1 MKKKKYPF
9 IPLSKKGIVSIFS
22 AALLFSAPLAG
33 PSITMAEGNG
43 TDKVIFDENLE
54 WMKLKTAM
62 NGKTLT
68 INFSDQFAAM
78 GADTVLEAASDKQ
91 SVQAVFDKQVLTL
104 TINDFGE
111 TTISVTAKNS
121 KQTVTNTFKVNVTK
135 KGDINGDGTITPADS
150 LYIYQVISGK
160 VKLSSEQQKL
170 LDINGDG
177 KITNLDATTLMSS
190 YVGKNV
196 SATIEENSFV
206 QLTEINDSPVA
217 VDDTYTLNE
226 DEQLKVN
233 AAVGV
238 LANDID
244 PENKELTATVTTNP
258 ENGKLTFN
266 EDGSFQYV
274 PSANFV
280 GKDRFAYKA
289 SDGNS
294 TTEAKTVTINVLPVN
309 DAPVSK
315 DGVLNTQ
322 EDTVGIGTLL
332 GEDVDGDTLTYT
344 IVENGKKGKVTI
356 LDQKTG
362 VFSYKPNANE
372 NGEDFFTYKVS
383 DGKLTSTAKVS
394 VFIKAVNDAPTA
406 KSDAYSTKEDE
417 TLTVSKEKSVLLND
431 EDVDK
436 DSLKA
441 VLVKGT
447 AHGTLDFKADGTFT
461 YIPAKD
467 FNGSDSFVYK
477 ATDGVLES
485 AEQTVVLS
493 VGAVNDAPVAKDSS
507 LNVTED
513 EAASGVVQ
521 ASDADKDTLTFAIA
535 ENGQKGKAV
544 LTDAETGKFTY
555 TPDKNAN
562 GEDNVV
568 FTVTDGQGEPVKATV
583 SISIKAVND
592 APTAASDSF
601 TTKEDEKL
609 TIEAAKSI
617 LNNDMDVDN
626 DALEAILVKAT
637 AHGKLELN
645 KDGTFTYTPDKDY
658 SGKDSFTYKATD
670 GKLESAVQTVGI
682 EVKAVNDTP
691 TAKDSSL
698 NVTEDEAAS
707 GVVQA
712 SDADKDKLT
721 FAIAENGQK
730 GKAVLTDAETGKF
743 TYTPD
748 KNANG
753 EDKIVF
759 TVTDGQGEPVKA
771 TVSISI
777 KAVNDAPTAASDSFT
792 TKEDEKLEV
801 GAANSILNNDADVD
815 NDALEAILVKAT
827 AHGKLEL
834 NKDGT
839 FTYTPDKDYSGKDS
853 FTYKA
858 TDGKLESAVQ
868 TVEIEVK
875 AVNDTPTAK
884 DSSMNVTEDEAAS
897 GVVEASDTDKDKLT
911 FAIAENGQKGK
922 AVLTDAET
930 GNFTYTPDKNANG
943 EDKVVFTVT
952 DGQGEPVKATVS
964 ISIKAVND
972 APTAASDSFTTNEE
986 EKLTIEAAKSI
997 LNNDADV
1004 DNDALEAI
1012 LMKATAHGKLEL
1024 NKDGTFTYTPD
1035 KDYNGSDSFTY
1046 KATDGK
1052 LESAVQTVEIEVKAV
1067 NDTPTAK
1074 DSSMNVTEDEAAS
1087 GVVEASDADKDTLTF
1102 AIAENGQKGKAVLTD
1117 AETGNFTYTPDKN
1130 ANGEDKVV
1138 FTVTDG
1144 KGEPVKATVSI
1155 SIKAVNDAPT
1165 AASDSFTT
1173 NEDEKLE
1180 VGSEKSILVN
1190 DEDVDNDNLQ
1200 AILVKGPANGLL
1212 VLNADGT
1219 FTYTPDK
1226 DYSGKDSFTYKA
1238 TDGKLESAE
1247 QTVEIEVKAVNDTPT
1262 ADASSIELEED
1273 GSFNGKLTG
1282 TDPEGDSLIFSL
1294 VENGS
1299 KGTAVIT
1306 NEQTGAF
1313 TYTPSKDANGTDSF
1327 TFKVNDGNSDSEKA
1341 TVEVTIK
1348 AVNDAPTASD
1358 VKLEGTAR
1366 VGETLTGTYSYHDV
1380 ENDAEEQSTF
1390 QWYSGDKEDGSDKTK
1405 IAGATSNEYKITN
1418 TDLKKYLFFEV
1429 KPAAATGEQSSESYL
1444 SNASEKVKLAD
1455 SVAPT
1460 IVSTT
1465 PANSASEVG
1474 VSDDLVITMS
1484 ENVLAGS
1491 GKIEIKNSDGST
1503 FAEYEANDTQH
1514 VVIDGATITIKH
1526 PDFAEGKEYSIVVG
1540 SNAFVDEAENAYV
1553 NNNNEWKFE
1562 TEAAPGLTAYADPS
1576 TPLEEEAMKQ
1586 MFGAFV
1592 YVDISGDSFKDGLT
1606 ADDIILNNVPAGVTV
1621 MDQYVMGNNLTLVL
1635 GYDGTDFDTKFSN
1648 FTVTIKGT
1656 ALEKGNDLTS
1666 NSLEFVPSADAPTP
1680 IITEYLHGGDGRS
1693 AIEIYSPTPT
1703 TEPYKLKIYS
1713 LDKGVRKTSEI
1724 ALRLQYADVNPF
1736 LIIDSIFYEYF
1747 DIVPNV
1753 MYYNEEATLDR
1764 GTNIVNALQIIAP
1777 NGTVVDT
1784 LGDPAS
1790 STPIVTGSVTMVRN
1804 TDIKD
1809 GIDRYVPSQWNTY
1822 TSDIYNH
1829 FSKRD

>member
-43 TDKVIFDENLE
+43 TNKVIFDENLE
-54 WMKLKTAM
+54 WMKSKTAM
-62 NGKTLT
+62 TGKTLT
-68 INFSDQFAAM
+68 IDFSEQLAAM
-78 GADTVLEAASDKQ
+78 GANVLLEAASDKQ
-91 SVQAVFDKQVLTL
+91 SVQAAFNKKVLTL
-104 TINDFGE
+104 TIKDFGE

-121 KQTVTNTFKVNVTK
+121 KQTVTNTFTVNITK

-160 VKLSSEQQKL
+160 VKISTEQQKL

-177 KITNLDATTLMSS
+177 KITNLDATLLMSS

-196 SATIEENSFV
+196 PATIEDNSFV
-206 QLTEINDSPVA
+206 QLTEINDSPVGA
-217 VDDTYTLNE
+217 DDTYTLNE

-233 AAVGV
+233 AALGV

-244 PENKELTATVTTNP
+244 PENKELTATVITNP

-280 GKDRFAYKA
+280 GIDQFSYKA
-289 SDGNS
+289 SDGSS
-294 TTEAKTVTINVLPVN
+294 TTAAKTVTINVLPVN

-394 VFIKAVNDAPTA
+394 VFIKAVNDAPIA
-406 KSDAYSTKEDE
+406 KNDAYSTKEDE
-417 TLTVSKEKSVLLND
+417 TLTVGKEKSVLLND

-447 AHGTLDFKADGTFT
+447 AQGTLDFKADGTFT

-493 VGAVNDAPVAKDSS
+493 VGAVNDLPTAKDSL

-513 EAASGVVQ
+513 EAAS
-521 ASDADKDTLTFAIA
+521 
-535 ENGQKGKAV
+535 
-544 LTDAETGKFTY
+544 
-555 TPDKNAN
+555 
-562 GEDNVV
+562 
-568 FTVTDGQGEPVKATV
+568 
-583 SISIKAVND
+583 
-592 APTAASDSF
+592 
-601 TTKEDEKL
+601 
-609 TIEAAKSI
+609 
-617 LNNDMDVDN
+617 DMV
-626 DALEAILVKAT
+626 E
-637 AHGKLELN
+637 
-645 KDGTFTYTPDKDY
+645 
-658 SGKDSFTYKATD
+658 
-670 GKLESAVQTVGI
+670 
-682 EVKAVNDTP
+682 
-691 TAKDSSL
+691 
-698 NVTEDEAAS
+698 
-707 GVVQA
+707 A

-730 GKAVLTDAETGKF
+730 GKAVLTDAQTGKF
-743 TYTPD
+743 TYTP
-748 KNANG
+748 
-753 EDKIVF
+753 
-759 TVTDGQGEPVKA
+759 
-771 TVSISI
+771 
-777 KAVNDAPTAASDSFT
+777 
-792 TKEDEKLEV
+792 
-801 GAANSILNNDADVD
+801 
-815 NDALEAILVKAT
+815 
-827 AHGKLEL
+827 
-834 NKDGT
+834 
-839 FTYTPDKDYSGKDS
+839 Y
-853 FTYKA
+853 
-858 TDGKLESAVQ
+858 
-868 TVEIEVK
+868 
-875 AVNDTPTAK
+875 
-884 DSSMNVTEDEAAS
+884 
-897 GVVEASDTDKDKLT
+897 
-911 FAIAENGQKGK
+911 
-922 AVLTDAET
+922 
-930 GNFTYTPDKNANG
+930 KNANG

-997 LNNDADV
+997 LSNDGDV
-1004 DNDALEAI
+1004 DHDALEAI
-1012 LMKATAHGKLEL
+1012 LVKTTAHGKLEL

-1046 KATDGK
+1046 KATDGR
-1052 LESAVQTVEIEVKAV
+1052 LESAVQTVEIEVKPV
-1067 NDTPTAK
+1067 NDLPTAK
-1074 DSSMNVTEDEAAS
+1074 DSSLNVTEDEAAN
-1087 GVVEASDADKDTLTF
+1087 GVVEASDADKDKLTFAIAENGQKGKAALTDAETGKFTYTPDKNANGEDKVVFTVTDGQGEPVKATVSISIKAVNDAPTAASDSFTTKEEEKLTVEAAKSILNNDEDVDNDALEAILVKTTAHGKLELNKDGTFTYTPDKDYNGTDSFTYKATDGKLTSAEQTVKIEVKPVNDLPTAKDSSLNVTEDEAASGMVEASDADKDKLTF

-1117 AETGNFTYTPDKN
+1117 AETGEFTYTPDKN
-1130 ANGEDKVV
+1130 ANGEDKIV

-1144 KGEPVKATVSI
+1144 QGEPVKATVSI

-1173 NEDEKLE
+1173 NEDEKLTI
-1180 VGSEKSILVN
+1180 GSEKSILVN
-1190 DEDVDNDNLQ
+1190 DEDVDNDALE
-1200 AILVKGPANGLL
+1200 AILVKATAHGKLE
-1212 VLNADGT
+1212 LNKDGT

-1273 GSFNGKLTG
+1273 SSFNGKLTG
-1282 TDPEGDSLIFSL
+1282 SDPEGDSLTFSL

-1313 TYTPSKDANGTDSF
+1313 SYTPSKDANGADSF

-1358 VKLEGTAR
+1358 VKMEGTAR

-1405 IAGATSNEYKITN
+1405 IDGATSNEYKITN
-1418 TDLKKYLFFEV
+1418 ADLKKYLFFEV

-1465 PANSASEVG
+1465 PANSASDVG

-1484 ENVLAGS
+1484 ENVLAEL

-1526 PDFAEGKEYSIVVG
+1526 PNFAEGKEYSVVVG
-1540 SNAFVDEAENAYV
+1540 SNAFVDEAENVYE
-1553 NNNNEWKFE
+1553 NSNNEWKFE
-1562 TEAAPGLTAYADPS
+1562 TEAAPGLTAYADSS
-1576 TPLEEEAMKQ
+1576 TPLEEEAMKL

-1592 YVDISGDSFKDGLT
+1592 YVDIAGDSFKDGLT
-1606 ADDIILNNVPAGVTV
+1606 ADDIILNNAPAGVTV
-1621 MDQYVMGNNLTLVL
+1621 MDQYIMGNNLTLVL

-1666 NSLEFVPSADAPTP
+1666 NSLEFVPSTDAPTP

-1693 AIEIYSPTPT
+1693 AVEIFSPAPT
-1703 TEPYKLKIYS
+1703 SEQYKLKVYS
-1713 LDKGVRKTSEI
+1713 THNGVKSSSEI
-1724 ALRLQYADVNPF
+1724 ALYLQSNPN
-1736 LIIDSIFYEYF
+1736 LTIGRIFYDYF
-1747 DIVPNV
+1747 DVVPFW
-1753 MYYNEEATLDR
+1753 YYNQETVLDE

-1777 NGTVVDT
+1777 NGSVVDT
-1784 LGDPAS
+1784 LGDPSS

-1809 GIDRYVPSQWNTY
+1809 GIDRYVPSQWSTY

-1829 FSKRD
+1829 FGKRD

>member
-54 WMKLKTAM
+54 WMKSKTAM

-104 TINDFGE
+104 TIKDFGE

-258 ENGKLTFN
+258 KNGKLTFN

-521 ASDADKDTLTFAIA
+521 ASDADKDKLTFAIAENGQKGKAVLTDAETGKFTYTPDKNANGEDKIVFTVTDGQGEPVKATVSISIKAVNDAPTAASDSFTTNEDEKLEVGAAKSILNNDTDVDNDALEAILVKATAHGKLELNKDGTFTYTPDKDYSGKDSFTYKATDGKLESAVQTVEIEVKALNDTPTAKDSSLNVTEDEAASGMVEASDADKDTLTFAIA

-562 GEDNVV
+562 GEDKVV

-658 SGKDSFTYKATD
+658 
-670 GKLESAVQTVGI
+670 
-682 EVKAVNDTP
+682 
-691 TAKDSSL
+691 
-698 NVTEDEAAS
+698 
-707 GVVQA
+707 
-712 SDADKDKLT
+712 
-721 FAIAENGQK
+721 NGQ
-730 GKAVLTDAETGKF
+730 
-743 TYTPD
+743 
-748 KNANG
+748 
-753 EDKIVF
+753 
-759 TVTDGQGEPVKA
+759 
-771 TVSISI
+771 
-777 KAVNDAPTAASDSFT
+777 
-792 TKEDEKLEV
+792 
-801 GAANSILNNDADVD
+801 
-815 NDALEAILVKAT
+815 
-827 AHGKLEL
+827 
-834 NKDGT
+834 
-839 FTYTPDKDYSGKDS
+839 DS

-884 DSSMNVTEDEAAS
+884 DSSLNVTEDEAAS
-897 GVVEASDTDKDKLT
+897 GVVQASDADKDKLT

-972 APTAASDSFTTNEE
+972 APTAASDSFTTKED
-986 EKLTIEAAKSI
+986 EKLTI
-997 LNNDADV
+997 
-1004 DNDALEAI
+1004 
-1012 LMKATAHGKLEL
+1012 
-1024 NKDGTFTYTPD
+1024 
-1035 KDYNGSDSFTY
+1035 
-1046 KATDGK
+1046 
-1052 LESAVQTVEIEVKAV
+1052 
-1067 NDTPTAK
+1067 
-1074 DSSMNVTEDEAAS
+1074 
-1087 GVVEASDADKDTLTF
+1087 
-1102 AIAENGQKGKAVLTD
+1102 
-1117 AETGNFTYTPDKN
+1117 
-1130 ANGEDKVV
+1130 
-1138 FTVTDG
+1138 
-1144 KGEPVKATVSI
+1144 
-1155 SIKAVNDAPT
+1155 
-1165 AASDSFTT
+1165 
-1173 NEDEKLE
+1173 
-1180 VGSEKSILVN
+1180 GSEKSILAN

-1247 QTVEIEVKAVNDTPT
+1247 QTVELEVKAVNDTPT

-1282 TDPEGDSLIFSL
+1282 SDPEGDSLIFSL

-1418 TDLKKYLFFEV
+1418 ADLKKYLFFEV

-1784 LGDPAS
+1784 LGDPTS

>member
-1 MKKKKYPF
+1 
-9 IPLSKKGIVSIFS
+9 
-22 AALLFSAPLAG
+22 
-33 PSITMAEGNG
+33 
-43 TDKVIFDENLE
+43 
-54 WMKLKTAM
+54 
-62 NGKTLT
+62 
-68 INFSDQFAAM
+68 
-78 GADTVLEAASDKQ
+78 
-91 SVQAVFDKQVLTL
+91 
-104 TINDFGE
+104 
-111 TTISVTAKNS
+111 
-121 KQTVTNTFKVNVTK
+121 
-135 KGDINGDGTITPADS
+135 
-150 LYIYQVISGK
+150 
-160 VKLSSEQQKL
+160 
-170 LDINGDG
+170 
-177 KITNLDATTLMSS
+177 
-190 YVGKNV
+190 
-196 SATIEENSFV
+196 
-206 QLTEINDSPVA
+206 
-217 VDDTYTLNE
+217 
-226 DEQLKVN
+226 
-233 AAVGV
+233 
-238 LANDID
+238 
-244 PENKELTATVTTNP
+244 
-258 ENGKLTFN
+258 
-266 EDGSFQYV
+266 
-274 PSANFV
+274 
-280 GKDRFAYKA
+280 
-289 SDGNS
+289 
-294 TTEAKTVTINVLPVN
+294 
-309 DAPVSK
+309 
-315 DGVLNTQ
+315 
-322 EDTVGIGTLL
+322 
-332 GEDVDGDTLTYT
+332 
-344 IVENGKKGKVTI
+344 
-356 LDQKTG
+356 
-362 VFSYKPNANE
+362 
-372 NGEDFFTYKVS
+372 
-383 DGKLTSTAKVS
+383 
-394 VFIKAVNDAPTA
+394 
-406 KSDAYSTKEDE
+406 
-417 TLTVSKEKSVLLND
+417 
-431 EDVDK
+431 
-436 DSLKA
+436 
-441 VLVKGT
+441 
-447 AHGTLDFKADGTFT
+447 
-461 YIPAKD
+461 
-467 FNGSDSFVYK
+467 
-477 ATDGVLES
+477 
-485 AEQTVVLS
+485 
-493 VGAVNDAPVAKDSS
+493 
-507 LNVTED
+507 
-513 EAASGVVQ
+513 
-521 ASDADKDTLTFAIA
+521 
-535 ENGQKGKAV
+535 
-544 LTDAETGKFTY
+544 
-555 TPDKNAN
+555 
-562 GEDNVV
+562 
-568 FTVTDGQGEPVKATV
+568 

-601 TTKEDEKL
+601 TTNEEEKL
-609 TIEAAKSI
+609 TIEAAK
-617 LNNDMDVDN
+617 
-626 DALEAILVKAT
+626 
-637 AHGKLELN
+637 
-645 KDGTFTYTPDKDY
+645 
-658 SGKDSFTYKATD
+658 
-670 GKLESAVQTVGI
+670 
-682 EVKAVNDTP
+682 
-691 TAKDSSL
+691 
-698 NVTEDEAAS
+698 
-707 GVVQA
+707 
-712 SDADKDKLT
+712 
-721 FAIAENGQK
+721 
-730 GKAVLTDAETGKF
+730 
-743 TYTPD
+743 
-748 KNANG
+748 
-753 EDKIVF
+753 
-759 TVTDGQGEPVKA
+759 
-771 TVSISI
+771 
-777 KAVNDAPTAASDSFT
+777 
-792 TKEDEKLEV
+792 
-801 GAANSILNNDADVD
+801 SILNNDADVD

-884 DSSMNVTEDEAAS
+884 DSSLNVTEDEAAS
-897 GVVEASDTDKDKLT
+897 SVVEASDADKDKLT

-972 APTAASDSFTTNEE
+972 APTAASDSFTTKED
-986 EKLTIEAAKSI
+986 EKLTI
-997 LNNDADV
+997 
-1004 DNDALEAI
+1004 
-1012 LMKATAHGKLEL
+1012 
-1024 NKDGTFTYTPD
+1024 
-1035 KDYNGSDSFTY
+1035 
-1046 KATDGK
+1046 
-1052 LESAVQTVEIEVKAV
+1052 
-1067 NDTPTAK
+1067 
-1074 DSSMNVTEDEAAS
+1074 
-1087 GVVEASDADKDTLTF
+1087 
-1102 AIAENGQKGKAVLTD
+1102 
-1117 AETGNFTYTPDKN
+1117 
-1130 ANGEDKVV
+1130 
-1138 FTVTDG
+1138 
-1144 KGEPVKATVSI
+1144 
-1155 SIKAVNDAPT
+1155 
-1165 AASDSFTT
+1165 
-1173 NEDEKLE
+1173 
-1180 VGSEKSILVN
+1180 GSEKSILAN

-1247 QTVEIEVKAVNDTPT
+1247 QTVELEVKAVNDTPT

-1282 TDPEGDSLIFSL
+1282 SDPEGDSLIFSL

-1418 TDLKKYLFFEV
+1418 ADLKKYLFFEV

>member
-43 TDKVIFDENLE
+43 TNKVIFDENLE
-54 WMKLKTAM
+54 WMKSKTAM
-62 NGKTLT
+62 TGKTLT
-68 INFSDQFAAM
+68 IDFSEQLAAM
-78 GADTVLEAASDKQ
+78 GANVLLEAASDKQ
-91 SVQAVFDKQVLTL
+91 SVQAAFNKKVLTL
-104 TINDFGE
+104 TIKDFGE

-121 KQTVTNTFKVNVTK
+121 KQTVTNTFTVNITK

-160 VKLSSEQQKL
+160 VKISTEQQKL

-177 KITNLDATTLMSS
+177 KITNLDATLLMSS

-196 SATIEENSFV
+196 PATIEDNSFV
-206 QLTEINDSPVA
+206 QLTEINDSPVGA
-217 VDDTYTLNE
+217 DDTYTLNE

-233 AAVGV
+233 AALGV

-244 PENKELTATVTTNP
+244 PENKELTATVITNP

-280 GKDRFAYKA
+280 GIDQFSYKA
-289 SDGNS
+289 SDGSS
-294 TTEAKTVTINVLPVN
+294 TTAAKTVTINVLPVN

-394 VFIKAVNDAPTA
+394 VFIKAVNDAPIA
-406 KSDAYSTKEDE
+406 KNDAYSTKEDE
-417 TLTVSKEKSVLLND
+417 TLTVGKEKSVLLND

-447 AHGTLDFKADGTFT
+447 AQGTLDFKADGTFT

-493 VGAVNDAPVAKDSS
+493 VGAVNDLPTAKDSL

-513 EAASGVVQ
+513 EAAS
-521 ASDADKDTLTFAIA
+521 
-535 ENGQKGKAV
+535 
-544 LTDAETGKFTY
+544 
-555 TPDKNAN
+555 
-562 GEDNVV
+562 
-568 FTVTDGQGEPVKATV
+568 
-583 SISIKAVND
+583 
-592 APTAASDSF
+592 
-601 TTKEDEKL
+601 
-609 TIEAAKSI
+609 
-617 LNNDMDVDN
+617 DMV
-626 DALEAILVKAT
+626 E
-637 AHGKLELN
+637 
-645 KDGTFTYTPDKDY
+645 
-658 SGKDSFTYKATD
+658 
-670 GKLESAVQTVGI
+670 
-682 EVKAVNDTP
+682 
-691 TAKDSSL
+691 
-698 NVTEDEAAS
+698 
-707 GVVQA
+707 A

-730 GKAVLTDAETGKF
+730 GKAVLTDAETGEF

-792 TKEDEKLEV
+792 TNEDEKLTIGSEK
-801 GAANSILNNDADVD
+801 SILVNDEDVD

-834 NKDGT
+834 NK
-839 FTYTPDKDYSGKDS
+839 
-853 FTYKA
+853 
-858 TDGKLESAVQ
+858 
-868 TVEIEVK
+868 
-875 AVNDTPTAK
+875 
-884 DSSMNVTEDEAAS
+884 
-897 GVVEASDTDKDKLT
+897 
-911 FAIAENGQKGK
+911 
-922 AVLTDAET
+922 
-930 GNFTYTPDKNANG
+930 
-943 EDKVVFTVT
+943 
-952 DGQGEPVKATVS
+952 
-964 ISIKAVND
+964 
-972 APTAASDSFTTNEE
+972 
-986 EKLTIEAAKSI
+986 
-997 LNNDADV
+997 
-1004 DNDALEAI
+1004 
-1012 LMKATAHGKLEL
+1012 
-1024 NKDGTFTYTPD
+1024 
-1035 KDYNGSDSFTY
+1035 
-1046 KATDGK
+1046 
-1052 LESAVQTVEIEVKAV
+1052 
-1067 NDTPTAK
+1067 
-1074 DSSMNVTEDEAAS
+1074 
-1087 GVVEASDADKDTLTF
+1087 
-1102 AIAENGQKGKAVLTD
+1102 
-1117 AETGNFTYTPDKN
+1117 
-1130 ANGEDKVV
+1130 
-1138 FTVTDG
+1138 
-1144 KGEPVKATVSI
+1144 
-1155 SIKAVNDAPT
+1155 
-1165 AASDSFTT
+1165 
-1173 NEDEKLE
+1173 
-1180 VGSEKSILVN
+1180 
-1190 DEDVDNDNLQ
+1190 
-1200 AILVKGPANGLL
+1200 
-1212 VLNADGT
+1212 DGT

-1273 GSFNGKLTG
+1273 SSFNGKLTG
-1282 TDPEGDSLIFSL
+1282 SDPEGDSLTFSL

-1313 TYTPSKDANGTDSF
+1313 SYTPSKDANGADSF

-1358 VKLEGTAR
+1358 VKMEGTAR

-1405 IAGATSNEYKITN
+1405 IDGATSNEYKITN
-1418 TDLKKYLFFEV
+1418 ADLKKYLFFEV

-1465 PANSASEVG
+1465 PANSASDVG

-1484 ENVLAGS
+1484 ENVLAEL

-1526 PDFAEGKEYSIVVG
+1526 PNFAEGKEYSVVVG
-1540 SNAFVDEAENAYV
+1540 SNAFVDEAENVYE
-1553 NNNNEWKFE
+1553 NSNNEWKFE
-1562 TEAAPGLTAYADPS
+1562 TEAAPGLTAYADSS
-1576 TPLEEEAMKQ
+1576 TPLEEEAMKL

-1592 YVDISGDSFKDGLT
+1592 YVDIAGDSFKDGLT
-1606 ADDIILNNVPAGVTV
+1606 ADDIILNNAPAGVTV
-1621 MDQYVMGNNLTLVL
+1621 MDQYIMGNNLTLVL

-1666 NSLEFVPSADAPTP
+1666 NSLEFVPSTDAPTP

-1693 AIEIYSPTPT
+1693 AVEIFSPAPT
-1703 TEPYKLKIYS
+1703 SEQYKLKVYS
-1713 LDKGVRKTSEI
+1713 THNGVKSSSEI
-1724 ALRLQYADVNPF
+1724 ALYLQSNPN
-1736 LIIDSIFYEYF
+1736 LTIGRIFYDYF
-1747 DIVPNV
+1747 DVVPFW
-1753 MYYNEEATLDR
+1753 YYNQETVLDE

-1777 NGTVVDT
+1777 NGSVVDT
-1784 LGDPAS
+1784 LGDPSS

-1809 GIDRYVPSQWNTY
+1809 GIDRYVPSQWSTY

-1829 FSKRD
+1829 FGKRD

>member
-22 AALLFSAPLAG
+22 AALLISAPLAG

-54 WMKLKTAM
+54 WMKSKTAM

-104 TINDFGE
+104 TIKDFGE

-513 EAASGVVQ
+513 EAASG
-521 ASDADKDTLTFAIA
+521 
-535 ENGQKGKAV
+535 
-544 LTDAETGKFTY
+544 
-555 TPDKNAN
+555 
-562 GEDNVV
+562 
-568 FTVTDGQGEPVKATV
+568 
-583 SISIKAVND
+583 
-592 APTAASDSF
+592 
-601 TTKEDEKL
+601 
-609 TIEAAKSI
+609 
-617 LNNDMDVDN
+617 M
-626 DALEAILVKAT
+626 
-637 AHGKLELN
+637 
-645 KDGTFTYTPDKDY
+645 
-658 SGKDSFTYKATD
+658 
-670 GKLESAVQTVGI
+670 
-682 EVKAVNDTP
+682 
-691 TAKDSSL
+691 
-698 NVTEDEAAS
+698 
-707 GVVQA
+707 
-712 SDADKDKLT
+712 
-721 FAIAENGQK
+721 
-730 GKAVLTDAETGKF
+730 
-743 TYTPD
+743 
-748 KNANG
+748 
-753 EDKIVF
+753 
-759 TVTDGQGEPVKA
+759 
-771 TVSISI
+771 
-777 KAVNDAPTAASDSFT
+777 
-792 TKEDEKLEV
+792 
-801 GAANSILNNDADVD
+801 
-815 NDALEAILVKAT
+815 
-827 AHGKLEL
+827 
-834 NKDGT
+834 
-839 FTYTPDKDYSGKDS
+839 
-853 FTYKA
+853 
-858 TDGKLESAVQ
+858 
-868 TVEIEVK
+868 
-875 AVNDTPTAK
+875 
-884 DSSMNVTEDEAAS
+884 
-897 GVVEASDTDKDKLT
+897 VEASDEDKDTLT

-972 APTAASDSFTTNEE
+972 APTAASDSFTTKED
-986 EKLTIEAAKSI
+986 EKLEVGAAKSI
-997 LNNDADV
+997 LNNDTDV

-1035 KDYNGSDSFTY
+1035 KDYSGKDSFTY

-1074 DSSMNVTEDEAAS
+1074 DSSLNVTEDEAAS
-1087 GVVEASDADKDTLTF
+1087 GMVEASDADKDTLTFAIAENGQKGKAVLTDAETGKFTYTPDKNANGEDKVVFTVTDGQGEPVKATVSISIKAVNDAPTAASDSFTTKEDEKLEVGAAKSILNNDTDVDNDALEAILMKATAHGKLELNKDGTFTYTPDKDYSGKDSFTYKATDGKLESAVQTVEIEVKAVNDTPTAKDSSLNVTEDEAASGMVEASDADKDTLTF

-1130 ANGEDKVV
+1130 VNGEDKVV

-1144 KGEPVKATVSI
+1144 QGEPVKATVSI

-1238 TDGKLESAE
+1238 TDGNLESAE

-1282 TDPEGDSLIFSL
+1282 SDPEGDSLIFSL

-1299 KGTAVIT
+1299 KGTVVIT

-1484 ENVLAGS
+1484 ENVLAES

-1586 MFGAFV
+1586 MFGAFL

>member
-54 WMKLKTAM
+54 WMKSKTAM

-104 TINDFGE
+104 TIKDFGE

-356 LDQKTG
+356 LEQKTG

-513 EAASGVVQ
+513 EAASGMV
-521 ASDADKDTLTFAIA
+521 
-535 ENGQKGKAV
+535 E
-544 LTDAETGKFTY
+544 
-555 TPDKNAN
+555 
-562 GEDNVV
+562 
-568 FTVTDGQGEPVKATV
+568 
-583 SISIKAVND
+583 
-592 APTAASDSF
+592 
-601 TTKEDEKL
+601 
-609 TIEAAKSI
+609 
-617 LNNDMDVDN
+617 
-626 DALEAILVKAT
+626 
-637 AHGKLELN
+637 
-645 KDGTFTYTPDKDY
+645 
-658 SGKDSFTYKATD
+658 
-670 GKLESAVQTVGI
+670 
-682 EVKAVNDTP
+682 
-691 TAKDSSL
+691 
-698 NVTEDEAAS
+698 
-707 GVVQA
+707 A

-743 TYTPD
+743 TYTSD

-753 EDKIVF
+753 EDKVVF

-884 DSSMNVTEDEAAS
+884 DSSLNVTEDEAAS
-897 GVVEASDTDKDKLT
+897 G
-911 FAIAENGQKGK
+911 
-922 AVLTDAET
+922 
-930 GNFTYTPDKNANG
+930 
-943 EDKVVFTVT
+943 
-952 DGQGEPVKATVS
+952 
-964 ISIKAVND
+964 
-972 APTAASDSFTTNEE
+972 
-986 EKLTIEAAKSI
+986 
-997 LNNDADV
+997 
-1004 DNDALEAI
+1004 
-1012 LMKATAHGKLEL
+1012 M
-1024 NKDGTFTYTPD
+1024 
-1035 KDYNGSDSFTY
+1035 
-1046 KATDGK
+1046 
-1052 LESAVQTVEIEVKAV
+1052 
-1067 NDTPTAK
+1067 
-1074 DSSMNVTEDEAAS
+1074 
-1087 GVVEASDADKDTLTF
+1087 VEASDADKDTLTF

-1130 ANGEDKVV
+1130 ANGEDKIV

-1144 KGEPVKATVSI
+1144 QGEPVKATVSISIKTVNDAPTAASDSFTTNEEEKLTIEAAKSILNNDMDVDNDALEAILVKATAHGKLELNKDGTFTYTPDKDYNGSDSFTYKATDGKLESAEQTVEIEVKAVNDTPTAKDSSLNVTEDEAASSVVEASDADKDKLTFAIAENGQKGKAVLTDAETGKFIYTPDKNANGEDKVIFTVTDGQGEPVKATVSI

-1173 NEDEKLE
+1173 NEEEKLTI
-1180 VGSEKSILVN
+1180 GSEKSILAN

-1247 QTVEIEVKAVNDTPT
+1247 QTVELEVKAVNDTPT

-1282 TDPEGDSLIFSL
+1282 SDPEGDSLIFSL

>member
-54 WMKLKTAM
+54 WMKSKTAM

-670 GKLESAVQTVGI
+670 GKLESAVQTVEI

-691 TAKDSSL
+691 TARDSSL

-707 GVVQA
+707 G
-712 SDADKDKLT
+712 
-721 FAIAENGQK
+721 
-730 GKAVLTDAETGKF
+730 
-743 TYTPD
+743 
-748 KNANG
+748 
-753 EDKIVF
+753 
-759 TVTDGQGEPVKA
+759 
-771 TVSISI
+771 
-777 KAVNDAPTAASDSFT
+777 
-792 TKEDEKLEV
+792 
-801 GAANSILNNDADVD
+801 
-815 NDALEAILVKAT
+815 
-827 AHGKLEL
+827 
-834 NKDGT
+834 
-839 FTYTPDKDYSGKDS
+839 
-853 FTYKA
+853 
-858 TDGKLESAVQ
+858 
-868 TVEIEVK
+868 
-875 AVNDTPTAK
+875 
-884 DSSMNVTEDEAAS
+884 M
-897 GVVEASDTDKDKLT
+897 VEASDADKDKLT

-1299 KGTAVIT
+1299 KGTVVIT

>member
-1 MKKKKYPF
+1 
-9 IPLSKKGIVSIFS
+9 
-22 AALLFSAPLAG
+22 
-33 PSITMAEGNG
+33 
-43 TDKVIFDENLE
+43 
-54 WMKLKTAM
+54 
-62 NGKTLT
+62 
-68 INFSDQFAAM
+68 
-78 GADTVLEAASDKQ
+78 
-91 SVQAVFDKQVLTL
+91 
-104 TINDFGE
+104 
-111 TTISVTAKNS
+111 
-121 KQTVTNTFKVNVTK
+121 
-135 KGDINGDGTITPADS
+135 
-150 LYIYQVISGK
+150 
-160 VKLSSEQQKL
+160 
-170 LDINGDG
+170 
-177 KITNLDATTLMSS
+177 
-190 YVGKNV
+190 
-196 SATIEENSFV
+196 
-206 QLTEINDSPVA
+206 
-217 VDDTYTLNE
+217 
-226 DEQLKVN
+226 
-233 AAVGV
+233 
-238 LANDID
+238 
-244 PENKELTATVTTNP
+244 
-258 ENGKLTFN
+258 
-266 EDGSFQYV
+266 
-274 PSANFV
+274 
-280 GKDRFAYKA
+280 
-289 SDGNS
+289 
-294 TTEAKTVTINVLPVN
+294 
-309 DAPVSK
+309 
-315 DGVLNTQ
+315 
-322 EDTVGIGTLL
+322 
-332 GEDVDGDTLTYT
+332 
-344 IVENGKKGKVTI
+344 
-356 LDQKTG
+356 
-362 VFSYKPNANE
+362 
-372 NGEDFFTYKVS
+372 
-383 DGKLTSTAKVS
+383 
-394 VFIKAVNDAPTA
+394 
-406 KSDAYSTKEDE
+406 
-417 TLTVSKEKSVLLND
+417 
-431 EDVDK
+431 
-436 DSLKA
+436 
-441 VLVKGT
+441 
-447 AHGTLDFKADGTFT
+447 
-461 YIPAKD
+461 
-467 FNGSDSFVYK
+467 
-477 ATDGVLES
+477 
-485 AEQTVVLS
+485 
-493 VGAVNDAPVAKDSS
+493 
-507 LNVTED
+507 
-513 EAASGVVQ
+513 EAASGVV
-521 ASDADKDTLTFAIA
+521 
-535 ENGQKGKAV
+535 E
-544 LTDAETGKFTY
+544 
-555 TPDKNAN
+555 
-562 GEDNVV
+562 
-568 FTVTDGQGEPVKATV
+568 
-583 SISIKAVND
+583 
-592 APTAASDSF
+592 
-601 TTKEDEKL
+601 
-609 TIEAAKSI
+609 
-617 LNNDMDVDN
+617 
-626 DALEAILVKAT
+626 
-637 AHGKLELN
+637 
-645 KDGTFTYTPDKDY
+645 
-658 SGKDSFTYKATD
+658 
-670 GKLESAVQTVGI
+670 
-682 EVKAVNDTP
+682 
-691 TAKDSSL
+691 
-698 NVTEDEAAS
+698 
-707 GVVQA
+707 A

-730 GKAVLTDAETGKF
+730 GKAVLTDVETGKF

-792 TKEDEKLEV
+792 TNEEEKLTIGSEK
-801 GAANSILNNDADVD
+801 SILANDEDVD
-815 NDALEAILVKAT
+815 NDNLKAILVNGPAN
-827 AHGKLEL
+827 GLLVL
-834 NKDGT
+834 NADGT

-875 AVNDTPTAK
+875 AVNDTPTA
-884 DSSMNVTEDEAAS
+884 
-897 GVVEASDTDKDKLT
+897 
-911 FAIAENGQKGK
+911 
-922 AVLTDAET
+922 
-930 GNFTYTPDKNANG
+930 
-943 EDKVVFTVT
+943 
-952 DGQGEPVKATVS
+952 
-964 ISIKAVND
+964 
-972 APTAASDSFTTNEE
+972 
-986 EKLTIEAAKSI
+986 
-997 LNNDADV
+997 
-1004 DNDALEAI
+1004 
-1012 LMKATAHGKLEL
+1012 
-1024 NKDGTFTYTPD
+1024 
-1035 KDYNGSDSFTY
+1035 
-1046 KATDGK
+1046 
-1052 LESAVQTVEIEVKAV
+1052 
-1067 NDTPTAK
+1067 
-1074 DSSMNVTEDEAAS
+1074 
-1087 GVVEASDADKDTLTF
+1087 
-1102 AIAENGQKGKAVLTD
+1102 
-1117 AETGNFTYTPDKN
+1117 
-1130 ANGEDKVV
+1130 
-1138 FTVTDG
+1138 
-1144 KGEPVKATVSI
+1144 
-1155 SIKAVNDAPT
+1155 
-1165 AASDSFTT
+1165 
-1173 NEDEKLE
+1173 
-1180 VGSEKSILVN
+1180 
-1190 DEDVDNDNLQ
+1190 
-1200 AILVKGPANGLL
+1200 
-1212 VLNADGT
+1212 
-1219 FTYTPDK
+1219 
-1226 DYSGKDSFTYKA
+1226 
-1238 TDGKLESAE
+1238 
-1247 QTVEIEVKAVNDTPT
+1247 
-1262 ADASSIELEED
+1262 DASSIELEED

-1282 TDPEGDSLIFSL
+1282 SDPEGDSLTFSL

-1327 TFKVNDGNSDSEKA
+1327 TFKVNDGNSDSEKT

-1390 QWYSGDKEDGSDKTK
+1390 QWYSGEKEDGSDKTK

-1484 ENVLAGS
+1484 ENILAGT

-1514 VVIDGATITIKH
+1514 VMIDGATITIKH
-1526 PDFAEGKEYSIVVG
+1526 PNFAEGKEYSVVVG
-1540 SNAFVDEAENAYV
+1540 SNAFVDEAENVYE
-1553 NNNNEWKFE
+1553 NSNNEWKFE

-1606 ADDIILNNVPAGVTV
+1606 ADDIILNNAPAGVTV

-1666 NSLEFVPSADAPTP
+1666 NSMEFVPSTDAPTP